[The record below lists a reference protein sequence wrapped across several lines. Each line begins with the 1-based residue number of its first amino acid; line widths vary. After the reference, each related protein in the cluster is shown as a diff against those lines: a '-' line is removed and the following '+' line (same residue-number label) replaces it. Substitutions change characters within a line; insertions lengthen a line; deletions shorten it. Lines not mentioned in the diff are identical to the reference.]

1 MGKKFGK
8 LTVLIECEELKKNS
22 QKVYKCICD
31 CGNICYVRSGNLI
44 SGNTKSCGCLVGKF
58 HGKRD
63 TKLYSVWSHF
73 KGRCYNLN
81 DHKYSNYGGRGIEV
95 CDEWRNNFQA
105 FYDWSINNGYK
116 EGLTIDRID
125 VDGDYEP
132 NNCRWV
138 DQKTQQNNRRNN
150 TRLTYNGKTQTISQW
165 ASELSVNKK
174 YYKH

>member
-1 MGKKFGK
+1 M
-8 LTVLIECEELKKNS
+8 
-22 QKVYKCICD
+22 
-31 CGNICYVRSGNLI
+31 
-44 SGNTKSCGCLVGKF
+44 VGKF

-165 ASELSVNKK
+165 ASELSVNKNTISTRHK
-174 YYKH
+174 RGYTDEECLFGKESKHGRYYNISESIK